1 MSLEDLLNEGHLKR
15 HRSSRREIG
24 QLLDVFKRDITDAR
38 ITGLSLDRQFESAY
52 NAVLILSKAALAASG
67 YRTFGEGNH
76 YWTIKSLLFT
86 LGMNDIFINTL
97 NKFRHIRNVSNY
109 EMTGMVSK
117 KEVKEMISL
126 GEELYTRLIK
136 WLEENQSDLFTT

>member
-1 MSLEDLLNEGHLKR
+1 
-15 HRSSRREIG
+15 
-24 QLLDVFKRDITDAR
+24 
-38 ITGLSLDRQFESAY
+38 
-52 NAVLILSKAALAASG
+52 
-67 YRTFGEGNH
+67 
-76 YWTIKSLLFT
+76 
-86 LGMNDIFINTL
+86 MNDNFINTL

-136 WLEENQSDLFTT
+136 WLEENQSDLLTT

>member
-1 MSLEDLLNEGHLKR
+1 MSLEDLLNEGHLKP
-15 HRSSRREIG
+15 HRSSQREIG
-24 QLLDVFKRDITDAR
+24 QLLAVFRRDNADAR

-67 YRTFGEGNH
+67 YRTSGEGNH

-86 LGMNDIFINTL
+86 LGMNDNFINTL

-136 WLEENQSDLFTT
+136 WLEENQSDLLTT